1 MTRDARTVVRIAKM
15 KRNGRCARIDQSL
28 HKVDCILDRT
38 VQQADF
44 ARYWKRCALRQS
56 LNDLLHYTP
65 SQLDT
70 LQATSGV
77 FRRADPMLPC
87 TENCFGHP
95 MLMSIAETSFSLGI
109 TPIKHVLHDFRSSD
123 REFSG
128 RNTQLKN

>member
-1 MTRDARTVVRIAKM
+1 MTRDARTIVRIAKM
-15 KRNGRCARIDQSL
+15 KRNGRCARIDQLL

-56 LNDLLHYTP
+56 LNDLLHYAQ
-65 SQLDT
+65 SQFDT